1 MAGDVVQAYD
11 FLELSR
17 RHKAVLQLGG
27 WVGGWGPQSMTYA
40 EIR

>member
-1 MAGDVVQAYD
+1 MAGDVVVVQAYD

-27 WVGGWGPQSMTYA
+27 WVAGGLRA
-40 EIR
+40 